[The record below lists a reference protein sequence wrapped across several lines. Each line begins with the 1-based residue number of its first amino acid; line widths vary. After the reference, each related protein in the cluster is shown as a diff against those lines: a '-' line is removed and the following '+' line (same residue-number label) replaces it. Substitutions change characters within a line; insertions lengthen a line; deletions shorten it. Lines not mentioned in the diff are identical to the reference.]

1 MTKWWVG
8 LSVEVCDILNWIKI
22 CWELDKVK
30 QWQHCLE
37 FPIARFCR
45 VLMSF
50 DVMFASVMW
59 IRGMCVTLVF
69 NSLKYFS
76 GSFLY
81 VSLLWLAS
89 CLFIWHLTTLNS
101 LELLW
106 FKGEQ
111 PKKLSFFSRYFRLFH
126 IIYSKIE
133 NLANFG

>member
-1 MTKWWVG
+1 MP
-8 LSVEVCDILNWIKI
+8 LLFKI
-22 CWELDKVK
+22 WKFSNSMDSRIV
-30 QWQHCLE
+30 HCLE
-37 FPIARFCR
+37 FPITRFCR

-89 CLFIWHLTTLNS
+89 CLFI
-101 LELLW
+101 
-106 FKGEQ
+106 
-111 PKKLSFFSRYFRLFH
+111 
-126 IIYSKIE
+126 
-133 NLANFG
+133 